1 VTERKPA
8 GVSWESW
15 IDRQIREAQE
25 RGEFDNLP
33 GRGRPIDGLDRP
45 HDEMWWVRQWLKRE
59 EVSVTPPTLAL
70 RKAVDDLLDRVASER
85 SEAKVRELVAEL
97 NAQISH
103 ANAKAT
109 SGPPSNLMPLDVE
122 AVVEAWRKRLPAS
135 PASPA

>member
-1 VTERKPA
+1 VTERKPV

-85 SEAKVRELVAEL
+85 SELKVRELVAEL
-97 NAQISH
+97 NAQISDT
-103 ANAKAT
+103 NAKAT

-122 AVVEAWRKRLPAS
+122 AVVAGWTATRPTDPNLRQ
-135 PASPA
+135 

>member
-1 VTERKPA
+1 MTERKPV

-85 SEAKVRELVAEL
+85 SELKVRELVAEL
-97 NAQISH
+97 NAQISDT
-103 ANAKAT
+103 NAKAT

-122 AVVEAWRKRLPAS
+122 AVVAGWTATRPTDPNLRQ
-135 PASPA
+135 

>member
-1 VTERKPA
+1 MTERKPV

-85 SEAKVRELVAEL
+85 SELKVRELVAEL
-97 NAQISH
+97 NAQISDT
-103 ANAKAT
+103 NAKAT

-122 AVVEAWRKRLPAS
+122 AVVEAWTATRPTDPNLRQ
-135 PASPA
+135 